1 MISDREVIARIA
13 QRMRKGKSSL
23 TQEQAQKELIKIK
36 ERIDRKNGLHRIST
50 LSNSASYRTT

>member
-1 MISDREVIARIA
+1 MTSKVEAVRFTMISDREVIARIA

-36 ERIDRKNGLHRIST
+36 ERIDRKKGE
-50 LSNSASYRTT
+50 